1 MIGKS
6 SHGGTDGIH
15 RHEPDSGEVAMIVE
29 YEGPMTPPLRV
40 ADNGRIC
47 FASPIHER
55 DIWLRP
61 RSDAP
66 EMARVGEV
74 DDADPGDPKASKPL
88 RIGATTMTDETT
100 PSIRPR
106 EIVILA
112 GDVEGLSDW
121 YVAALGMRVT
131 ARFEDLPYVNLE
143 SHGGLRIGIGA
154 RSSPEELN
162 SGREASVIPQL
173 EAADV
178 GGLLDRVRRSGGH
191 ADEPARDS
199 NQGFEFGSFKDPE
212 GNVWWVVDP
221 NCP

>member
-15 RHEPDSGEVAMIVE
+15 LHRHEPDSGKVAMIVE
-29 YEGPMTPPLRV
+29 YEGPMTPPL
-40 ADNGRIC
+40 
-47 FASPIHER
+47 
-55 DIWLRP
+55 
-61 RSDAP
+61 
-66 EMARVGEV
+66 RVGEV

-154 RSSPEELN
+154 RPSPEELN

>member
-40 ADNGRIC
+40 
-47 FASPIHER
+47 
-55 DIWLRP
+55 
-61 RSDAP
+61 
-66 EMARVGEV
+66 GEV

-88 RIGATTMTDETT
+88 RIGATTMNDETT

>member
-15 RHEPDSGEVAMIVE
+15 LHRHEPDSGKVAMIVE
-29 YEGPMTPPLRV
+29 YEGPMTPPL
-40 ADNGRIC
+40 
-47 FASPIHER
+47 
-55 DIWLRP
+55 
-61 RSDAP
+61 
-66 EMARVGEV
+66 RVGEV

>member
-6 SHGGTDGIH
+6 SHGGTDGIHLH

-29 YEGPMTPPLRV
+29 YEGPMTPPL
-40 ADNGRIC
+40 
-47 FASPIHER
+47 
-55 DIWLRP
+55 
-61 RSDAP
+61 
-66 EMARVGEV
+66 RVGEV